1 MDHMLNCTEK
11 LLGAGDSGMYSKL
24 PSELGQA
31 NCKTASSHQRG
42 NKEPQTD
49 ASSPSA
55 HGKQLWIGHKLLR
68 FYAHMEVGC

>member
-31 NCKTASSHQRG
+31 NCKTASSHRRG

-55 HGKQLWIGHKLLR
+55 HGK
-68 FYAHMEVGC
+68 

>member
-24 PSELGQA
+24 PSELGQT
-31 NCKTASSHQRG
+31 NCKTASSHRRG

-55 HGKQLWIGHKLLR
+55 HGK
-68 FYAHMEVGC
+68 